1 MINYEIFSDSSSNL
15 NDDTI
20 DNLQLNVVSLV
31 YIINGEEFNSYVK
44 GADNSKKAFFER
56 LKNKEEITTSCINEQ
71 TFIEAFEPTLQA
83 GKDLLYIGFSSGVS
97 NTYNCGANACKNL
110 QAKYPSRKIIAVDT
124 LSGSLGEGLIVN
136 NACEMRL
143 NGSTIEDVASYVENV
158 RLNVIH
164 VFTVEDLYWLYK
176 GGRIN
181 RSTFLIGSIAKIKP
195 IMDINNEGKIVSAGK
210 SLGRKKS
217 IIDMANIISKS
228 IVNPEEQIV
237 YISHGDCFEDVELLE
252 KKILEKI
259 QVKGF
264 YVNDVDQVMGVH
276 AGPGLLGAYFVGGE
290 RHQIKKL
297 F

>member
-97 NTYNCGANACKNL
+97 NTYNCGASACRNL

-264 YVNDVDQVMGVH
+264 YVND
-276 AGPGLLGAYFVGGE
+276 
-290 RHQIKKL
+290 
-297 F
+297 